1 MEIKMTAINT
11 NTASMNAQYYLA
23 KTNKEMESS
32 MAKLSS
38 GLKVNSAADDAAG
51 LAIANRMT
59 SQIKGLNMAIK
70 NASDT
75 VALAQTAEGAMDEVS
90 NMLQRIRELAVQAS
104 NGTIND
110 SDRASLDSEVQALKT
125 EIDRVSQYT
134 QFNNQN
140 LLDGT
145 FSKQFQIGDKSG
157 QTVGLDITSVSTASL
172 GMGLASTGGEVIISG
187 RVSYAAMAEGDV
199 KINGQDIGAIAASPD
214 MEDVLS
220 AINDNVDN
228 VVATAFNTVVAKT
241 IGDGETADDDFEIEV
256 AELGQA
262 SATVFYISASNSMVE
277 LVANIN
283 NETGGV
289 VAATINAD
297 GKLVLSNQ
305 TGATI
310 KVTDGSTSDAAGFNG
325 GSGFGG
331 TTQQTFNGFIKLASS
346 DGSTVQIERGNLALT
361 APGAEADLQT
371 LGFRETTRLTDDD
384 AYTITGA
391 TLTDNTT
398 AWGKTDLTINGVEI
412 YDEDIATTSIQGRL
426 DAINNFSAQTGVVA
440 SAYFEKVLNMTD
452 SHAGSSGTAFKPA
465 DLVRINGVSA
475 SFGASLGALIANI
488 NTDTTSHGI
497 KAVQK
502 GNNMILQGSNV
513 AGITIEGLETA
524 GGGTMTNTDIETI
537 LEAGDGMARLR
548 LDSLNNRPI
557 SIALGDTA
565 TVAEHGFLETNVGA
579 ADYMVNSPTIAAS
592 GAQSSISGLSVA
604 TMEGAAASLATLDA
618 AIDQV
623 SSIRSDL
630 GALQNRLDHTMNN
643 LSTVRNNTENAKGR
657 IMDTDF
663 ASETAN
669 LTKQQI
675 LSQAS
680 TSMLAQAN
688 QSKQGILALLQG

>member
-1 MEIKMTAINT
+1 MTAINT
-11 NTASMNAQYYLA
+11 NTASINAQYYLA

-51 LAIANRMT
+51 LAIASRMT

-75 VALAQTAEGAMDEVS
+75 VALAQTAEGAMEEVS

-104 NGTIND
+104 NGTMND
-110 SDRASLDSEVQALKT
+110 SDRSSLDAEVQALKT
-125 EIDRVSQYT
+125 EIDRVSSYT

-140 LLDGT
+140 LLDGSFNRT
-145 FSKQFQIGDKSG
+145 FQIGDKSG
-157 QTVGLDITSVSTASL
+157 QTVDLSIGSVSTKSL
-172 GMGLASTGGEVIISG
+172 GMGQSSTGGEVIIGG
-187 RVSYAAMAEGDV
+187 RISYAAMAEGDV
-199 KINGQDIGAIAASPD
+199 KINGQDIGEVASSGD
-214 MEDVLS
+214 METILK

-241 IGDGETADDDFEIEV
+241 IGDGETADDDFEIEIK
-256 AELGQA
+256 ELGQA
-262 SATVFYISASNSMVE
+262 SATVFYISASNDMAE

-289 VAATINAD
+289 VQASINED
-297 GKLVLSNQ
+297 GKLVLSNN

-310 KVTDGSTSDAAGFNG
+310 NVTDGSASSTASFDG

-331 TTQQTFNGFIKLASS
+331 STQQSFNGFIKLEST
-346 DGSTVQIERGNLALT
+346 DGSTVQIERGNLALSS
-361 APGAEADLQT
+361 PGAEADLQT
-371 LGFRETTRLTDDD
+371 LGFRETTRTTADD
-384 AYTITGA
+384 AYTITGKQ
-391 TLTDNTT
+391 LTDNTT
-398 AWGKTDLTINGVEI
+398 TWGKTDLVINGVEI
-412 YDEDIATTSIQGRL
+412 YDENIDTSSVQGRL
-426 DAINNFSAQTGVVA
+426 DAINNFSDQTGVVA
-440 SAYFEKVLNMTD
+440 SAYFETVIDMTD
-452 SHAGSSGTAFKPA
+452 SHAGTEGTDFEDA
-465 DLVRINGVSA
+465 DLVIINGVAA
-475 SFGASLGALIANI
+475 SYGASLGALKANI

-497 KAVQK
+497 KAEIK
-502 GNNMILQGSNV
+502 GQNLILTGANV
-513 AGITIEGLETA
+513 AGVTIEVRETLGGGAGTNTTTETA
-524 GGGTMTNTDIETI
+524 

-548 LDSLNNRPI
+548 LDSLDNRPI

-565 TVAEHGFLETNVGA
+565 AVAEHGFLETGIGA
-579 ADYMVNSPTIAAS
+579 ADYQVNSPTIAAS
-592 GAQSSISGLSVA
+592 GSNSTLSGLSVGTA
-604 TMEGAAASLATLDA
+604 SAAIASLNTLDA

-623 SSIRSDL
+623 SAIRSDL

-643 LSTVRNNTENAKGR
+643 LSTVANNTEAAKGR

-675 LSQAS
+675 LSQAA